1 MNNAFYYQLLASIAQ
16 HNGKFNFPRFFKDLV
31 KKGDIE
37 DVGDLL
43 NRIHEEVMSVGTQA
57 GGDGDYFAFMAE
69 NGLLFSLYRSD
80 FESFTRFSEAAEKG
94 FESFRSD
101 RGGRFSVEG
110 METFVNYLKNVALRL
125 QRQITIEKVEA
136 ELDELDWEELDKHY
150 IGLLSG
156 VIGFMYLNETGEEK
170 FNKSR
175 FWLQKA
181 VADLDL
187 VSGLAF
193 QMNLLDFYFRSR
205 NQAVKAKIEEHIADL
220 ENKASTVQEAG
231 LSGLLNAAVLDLK
244 ARALIFKFAMY
255 DDNQVKIEENL
266 AFIRDI
272 ENNVDYD
279 GKDSPVFTRAYLK
292 AEFARYYQKLTLV
305 NLDQEDTEDLLALA
319 NENLRAAGAYAR
331 KINDVALQSYLK
343 LIWLSVASHKHAGT
357 TEKEIREAVTVFKK
371 SDNFLSVLQAVE
383 AHSSYFVGAGQSQ
396 KAYEVLL
403 DLLKMGIKRVE
414 EGGFYLVGHSFRL
427 INNILVTEVRRPGV
441 SWVVGELKNF
451 FNRIQEV
458 IEHVE
463 DWSDYIGREQFDLFR
478 NEYIR
483 LEEPSNNN
491 IVVFY
496 RYQFFSMH
504 VMRLGAIMSGDELGA
519 KMAAQQI
526 SKFEDPT
533 NPLTFITAS
542 WDEFKDVPN
551 SVRNSTIN
559 KCISITKG
567 DLPAAADH
575 LDFSYR
581 NLRSYITFE
590 EVNRLGNFLDER
602 RTNNRQL
609 ELGIRLMFHDL
620 YKSGTIFEVVFD
632 MPKFL
637 VDFAKTGFSSQ
648 DLEEA
653 LDIKGTTAK
662 KYIKIMMEINMIKHE
677 KSVGRKHFYKLRK
690 DNVMNR
696 LGKEQN
702 VLVS

>member
-16 HNGKFNFPRFFKDLV
+16 HNGKFNFPRYFKDIV
-31 KKGDIE
+31 KKGDFE
-37 DVGDLL
+37 DVAELITRL
-43 NRIHEEVMSVGTQA
+43 HEEVVSVGTQE
-57 GGDGDYFAFMAE
+57 GGDTEYFAFMAE
-69 NGLLFSLYRSD
+69 NGLLFSMYRND
-80 FESFTRFSEAAEKG
+80 FESFNKLFEAAQKG
-94 FESFRSD
+94 IESIRSG
-101 RGGRFSVEG
+101 RAARFSVDGLEIY
-110 METFVNYLKNVALRL
+110 FNYLKKVALRL
-125 QRQITIEKVEA
+125 QRRINIESVEA
-136 ELDELDWEELDKHY
+136 EMDELDWDEVGKEY
-150 IGLLSG
+150 IGRISG
-156 VIGFMYLNETGEEK
+156 VTGFMYLNEAGEEK

-187 VSGLAF
+187 VGGLAF
-193 QMNLLDFYFRSR
+193 QMNLLDFYFRSK
-205 NQAVKAKIEEHIADL
+205 NQSMKAKIEEHIAEL
-220 ENKASTVQEAG
+220 EQKSSTVQEAG
-231 LSGLLNAAVLDLK
+231 LAGLLNAAVLDLK

-279 GKDSPVFTRAYLK
+279 GKDSPTFTRAYLK
-292 AEFARYYQKLTLV
+292 AEFARYYQKLTQV
-305 NLDQEDTEDLLALA
+305 NLDKEDTEDLLALA
-319 NENLRAAGAYAR
+319 NENLRAAGVYAR
-331 KINDVALQSYLK
+331 KINDTALQSYLK
-343 LIWLSVASHKHAGT
+343 LIWLSVANHRHAT
-357 TEKEIREAVTVFKK
+357 VTEKEIREAVTAFKK
-371 SDNFLSVLQAVE
+371 SENLLDMLSAVE
-383 AHSSYFVGAGQSQ
+383 AHAKYFVNEGQTQ
-396 KAYEVLL
+396 KAYDVLL
-403 DLLKMGIKRVE
+403 DLLKTGIKRVE
-414 EGGFYLVGHSFRL
+414 EGGFYLIAHAFRL
-427 INNILVTEVRRPGV
+427 VNDILVTEVRRPGV
-441 SWVVGELKNF
+441 SWVTTELQNF

-458 IEHVE
+458 VEHVE
-463 DWSDYIGREQFDLFR
+463 DWTDYIGREQFDLFR
-478 NEYIR
+478 NEYYR

-504 VMRLGAIMSGDELGA
+504 ILRLGAVFSGDEIGA
-519 KMAAQQI
+519 RQAALQI
-526 SKFEDPT
+526 AKFEDNT
-533 NPLTFITAS
+533 NPLTFITAT

-590 EVNRLGNFLDER
+590 EVNRLGNFLEER

-637 VDFAKTGFSSQ
+637 VEFAKTGFSSQ

-690 DNVMNR
+690 DNVMTR